1 MTKFDA
7 ETVRRHIAHFHP
19 GCPRFAIEYIAEQV
33 AAKTW
38 RGATTLGMAVGI
50 TMQNLLRHEM
60 TDYDTL
66 LLMGMDRAE
75 ARRRVQPRVNA
86 MLRVWARPRSQG
98 SGEDNCLS

>member
-7 ETVRRHIAHFHP
+7 ETVSRHIAHFHP
-19 GCPRFAIEYIAEQV
+19 GCPQFAVEYIAEQI

-38 RGATTLGMAVGI
+38 RRATLGMAIGI

-66 LLMGMDRAE
+66 LLMGVGRVE
-75 ARRRVQPRVNA
+75 ARRRVQPKVNA

-98 SGEDNCLS
+98 